1 MRLQRRIF
9 LITGLC
15 ALLLFGFLRLQPNN
29 DFSPNN
35 PGSEIVFLIQDGELG
50 SSIAQNLENQGV
62 VKSAAKFIEEFNR
75 DPKASGISPGSH
87 SIQTQIPARTAIEQ
101 LLDPKRMKSAL
112 VVREGSTFASV
123 LSLLKTNEN
132 IARTKTGYGAV
143 KPVYANPRNSLEG
156 SLFPARYSFEANTS
170 VERALKTMV
179 AKAKSEYTRLGVDA
193 GFDKYKPFEVLTIAS
208 MVQIE
213 GDPSNFSK
221 VARVIYN
228 RLRIGMALQLNATV
242 QYATNSQG
250 QIMLSNKATK
260 INSPYNTYRFAGLPP
275 TPIANPSNDA
285 IVATLNPAK
294 GDWLYFITVA
304 PKDTR
309 FTKDFTEFSEWN
321 TEFNKN
327 VAAGKFK

>member
-193 GFDKYKPFEVLTIAS
+193 GFDKYEPFEVLTIAS

-285 IVATLNPAK
+285 IVATLNPAN

>member
-15 ALLLFGFLRLQPNN
+15 ALLLFGFLRLQPSN
-29 DFSPNN
+29 DFSANDA
-35 PGSEIVFLIQDGELG
+35 GSEIEFLVQDGELG
-50 SSIAQNLENQGV
+50 SSIAQNLEKQGV
-62 VKSAAKFIEEFNR
+62 VKSATKFIEEFNR

-87 SIQTQIPARTAIEQ
+87 LIQTQIPARTAIEQ
-101 LLDPKRMKSAL
+101 LLDPKRL
-112 VVREGSTFASV
+112 RNVLDVREGSTLASV
-123 LSLLKTNEN
+123 LSLLKTNES
-132 IARTKTGYGAV
+132 ISKTKTGYGAV
-143 KPVYANPRNSLEG
+143 KPVYSNPRNSLEG

-170 VERALKTMV
+170 IERALKIMV
-179 AKAKSEYTRLGVDA
+179 AKAKGEYAHLGVDA

-228 RLRIGMALQLNATV
+228 RLKIGMALQLNATV
-242 QYATNSQG
+242 QYANNSQG
-250 QIMLSNKATK
+250 EIMLSNKATK
-260 INSPYNTYRFAGLPP
+260 INSPFNTYRFAGLPP
-275 TPIANPSNDA
+275 TPIANPSKDA
-285 IVATLNPAK
+285 IMATLNPAS

-304 PKDTR
+304 PRDTR
-309 FTKDFTEFSEWN
+309 FTKDFKEFSKWN

>member
-1 MRLQRRIF
+1 MRLHRRIF

-35 PGSEIVFLIQDGELG
+35 PGSEIVFLVQDGELG

-62 VKSAAKFIEEFNR
+62 VKSATKFIEEFNR

-123 LSLLKTNEN
+123 LSLLKKNEN
-132 IARTKTGYGAV
+132 IDRTKTGYGSV
-143 KPVYANPRNSLEG
+143 KPVYANSLNSLEG

-170 VERALKTMV
+170 VEKALKTMV

-228 RLRIGMALQLNATV
+228 RLKIGMALQLNATV

-285 IVATLNPAK
+285 IEATLNPAI

>member
-9 LITGLC
+9 IISGLC

-29 DFSPNN
+29 DFPAND
-35 PGSEIVFLIQDGELG
+35 PGGEVELLIADGELG
-50 SSIAQNLENQGV
+50 SSIAQKLQNQGV
-62 VKSAAKFIEEFNR
+62 VKSAARFIEEFNK

-87 SIQTQIPARTAIEQ
+87 SIETRIPAKTAIAQ

-123 LSLLKTNEN
+123 LSLLKANEN
-132 IARTKTGYGAV
+132 ISKSENSYGNV
-143 KPVYANPRNSLEG
+143 KPVYSNPRNSLEG
-156 SLFPARYSFEANTS
+156 SLFPARYSFEKNTS
-170 VERALKTMV
+170 IETALRAMIT
-179 AKAKSEYTRLGVDA
+179 KAKSEYARLGVDA
-193 GFDKYKPFEVLTIAS
+193 GFEKYQPFEVLTIAS

-228 RLRIGMALQLNATV
+228 RLKIGMALQLNATV
-242 QYATNSQG
+242 QYVTNSQG

-275 TPIANPSNDA
+275 TPIANPSKDA
-285 IVATLNPAK
+285 IEATLNPAI

-304 PKDTR
+304 PRDTR
-309 FTKDFTEFSEWN
+309 FTKDFVEFSKWN

>member
-1 MRLQRRIF
+1 MRLHRRIF

-35 PGSEIVFLIQDGELG
+35 PGSEIVFLVQDGELG

-62 VKSAAKFIEEFNR
+62 VKSATKFIEEFNR

-123 LSLLKTNEN
+123 LSLLKKNEN
-132 IARTKTGYGAV
+132 IDRTKTGYGSV
-143 KPVYANPRNSLEG
+143 KPVYANSRNSLEG

-170 VERALKTMV
+170 VEKALKTMV

-228 RLRIGMALQLNATV
+228 RLKIGMALQLNATV

-285 IVATLNPAK
+285 IEATLNPAI

>member
-170 VERALKTMV
+170 VERALNTMV

-285 IVATLNPAK
+285 IVATLNPAN